1 MTDKFINPFTDFG
14 FKKLFGEDVNKDLLI
29 DFINELL
36 QEDIQTLTYLKNEHL
51 SNSPVDRRAIFDLY
65 CENERGEKFI
75 VEIQKAQQEFFKDRS
90 IYYATFPIQE
100 QAEPG
105 KKWNFELKGVYT
117 IAIMDFVFDESDPVF
132 HHKVQ
137 LVDLA
142 TNKVFYDKLQFIYL
156 EMPKFNKEEHEL
168 ETHYDKWMYIFQNL
182 GKLQERPA
190 ALQEKVFQKLL
201 DAAEIA
207 HFDHKQQAAY
217 HDSLKVYR
225 DWDNVINT
233 SHKKGIEQ
241 GREQGIEEGL
251 HQTAL
256 RMKQKGFS
264 VEDISEAT
272 GLTVGQI
279 EQL

>member
-1 MTDKFINPFTDFG
+1 MEKFINPFTDFG
-14 FKKLFGEDVNKDLLI
+14 FKKLFGEERNKDLLI

-36 QEDIQTLTYLKNEHL
+36 HESIHVLTYLTNERL
-51 SNSPVDRRAIFDLY
+51 AQDSVAAANTLVVY
-65 CENERGEKFI
+65 CENEQDEKFI
-75 VEIQKAQQEFFKDRS
+75 VQLQKVQQGSRIDRS
-90 IYYATFPIQE
+90 IYYTTFPVQE

-117 IAIMDFVFDESDPVF
+117 IALLGFVFAENVSTF

-137 LVDLA
+137 LVDLE
-142 TNKVFYDKLQFIYL
+142 TNEVFNNKLQLTYL
-156 EMPKFNKEEHEL
+156 EIPKFSKQEHEL

-207 HFDHKQQAAY
+207 HFDKEQQIAY
-217 HDSLKVYR
+217 QDSLKNYR
-225 DWDNVINT
+225 GWDNVINT
-233 SHKKGIEQ
+233 SLQKGIEQ
-241 GREQGIEEGL
+241 GRKEGIEQGL

-256 RMKQKGFS
+256 RMKEKGFS
-264 VEDISEAT
+264 PQDISDAT
-272 GLTVGQI
+272 GLTLDQI
-279 EQL
+279 EHI